1 MLALDL
7 AVNRRFDEHQRPAGI
22 DALLN
27 LAAALCRR
35 SMIRPTAP

>member
-7 AVNRRFDEHQRPAGI
+7 PVNRRFEQHQRPAGI

-27 LAAALCRR
+27 LAAALL
-35 SMIRPTAP
+35 